1 MATYL
6 ARFVWQPR
14 KRVCQLA
21 RQTNS
26 AKCLAKQDV
35 PPNGSSY
42 EPCQIGRHTNLAKLV
57 ATQTLPNGSPYKPC
71 QMGRHTN
78 LAKWVAEPHQ
88 MRLHASPDYCLVI

>member
-1 MATYL
+1 MLTKGSCCTERNITVERCNAYALMATYL
-6 ARFVWQPR
+6 ARFVWQPT

-35 PPNGSSY
+35 PPNGS
-42 EPCQIGRHTNLAKLV
+42 
-57 ATQTLPNGSPYKPC
+57 PYRPC

-78 LAKWVAEPHQ
+78 LAKWVVMQTA
-88 MRLHASPDYCLVI
+88 RYFAVR